1 MNIVRGRSDL
11 GVTLRMLDDLTMVPQ
26 EGQVAMEV
34 RSMVLILGTM
44 IENSV
49 QNLFN
54 IVRDLNRLQ
63 VATLTG
69 TGIVEYDEELFD
81 EGESPSVDGSE

>member
-1 MNIVRGRSDL
+1 MNA
-11 GVTLRMLDDLTMVPQ
+11 Q
-26 EGQVAMEV
+26 EGRVAMEV
-34 RSMVLILGTM
+34 WSTVLIPGTM

-49 QNLFN
+49 QNLLG

-81 EGESPSVDGSE
+81 EGEGPSDEGSK

>member
-1 MNIVRGRSDL
+1 M
-11 GVTLRMLDDLTMVPQ
+11 LRMLDDLTMVPR
-26 EGQVAMEV
+26 EERVATEV
-34 RSMVLILGTM
+34 RSTVLIPGTM

-49 QNLFN
+49 QNLLS
-54 IVRDLNRLQ
+54 IVWDLNRLQ

-81 EGESPSVDGSE
+81 EGEGPSDEGSE